1 MSAAPAEKK
10 MEDALSLAARSIAVR
25 AIADSTANGR
35 SFAHHSKLR
44 LNQACSN
51 AVAQDTEPLKAL
63 SFTANP
69 LVRSHQERRS
79 NLRSPVRSQ
88 TVRSRFERPTLQLT
102 LAVVPAS
109 KGSQQGSQQIEA
121 RVQSACSMRVFAR
134 RVRIVRRVR
143 FASLF
148 ERARRTSTRTKER
161 RCRRRRRFQ
170 RSRLRR
176 WWCIYARYF

>member
-1 MSAAPAEKK
+1 MQKFPPLPTTKEQGTGSIETDNGSRIQTMSAAPAEKK

-102 LAVVPAS
+102 LL
-109 KGSQQGSQQIEA
+109 GSRPCQQ
-121 RVQSACSMRVFAR
+121 
-134 RVRIVRRVR
+134 
-143 FASLF
+143 
-148 ERARRTSTRTKER
+148 RARCTSHM
-161 RCRRRRRFQ
+161 
-170 RSRLRR
+170 
-176 WWCIYARYF
+176 YMNV

>member
-134 RVRIVRRVR
+134 RVRIARRVCSNR
-143 FASLF
+143 ELV
-148 ERARRTSTRTKER
+148 RTRTPHAHAQER
-161 RCRRRRRFQ
+161 KAESKRLQ
-170 RSRLRR
+170 RSRIRR
-176 WWCIYARYF
+176 